1 MIVAD
6 ASALV
11 AIGDQEPDAD
21 EYLAAFQ
28 HQRSVISQIN
38 YVEVGIILIG
48 RRRLATQADLDK
60 WLTRLDVSIEP
71 GNDLAGI
78 AMAAYLRFGRGFHPA
93 KLNLGDCFAYA
104 LAKSLDA
111 PLLYKGDD
119 FALTDIRSA
128 LQPT

>member
-11 AIGDQEPDAD
+11 AIGDEEPDAD
-21 EYLAAFQ
+21 EYLTAFQ
-28 HQRSVISQIN
+28 RQRSVISQIN

-71 GNDLAGI
+71 GNDLSGI

-93 KLNLGDCFAYA
+93 KLNLGNCFAYA